1 MEKTMILQAVSPL
14 KEKSFQG
21 SRTGETVTMHFV
33 ELTLSDGIDTIV
45 AEFSVPPT
53 VDEQGKQVYRQPEF
67 AVKYLHAVAFEIDG
81 KSGTTADGKDWS
93 NNRIRI
99 RKIVKL

>member
-1 MEKTMILQAVSPL
+1 MEKIMFLQAVSPL

-21 SRTGETVTMHFV
+21 SRTGETVTMHYV
-33 ELTLSDGIDTIV
+33 ELTLSDGLDTMV
-45 AEFSVPPT
+45 AELSVPPT
-53 VDEQGKQVYRQPEF
+53 TDEQGKQVYRQPEF
-67 AVKYLHAVAFEIDG
+67 ALNYDYAVAAEIDG

-99 RKIVKL
+99 RKIAKL